1 MVERYSSNHPLVA
14 VELKE
19 ECSVETTFDF
29 VIFDNLTCTG
39 RSSEGDI

>member
-1 MVERYSSNHPLVA
+1 MVERYSSNHTFVV

-29 VIFDNLTCTG
+29 VIFGNLTCT
-39 RSSEGDI
+39 RRNFEGDI